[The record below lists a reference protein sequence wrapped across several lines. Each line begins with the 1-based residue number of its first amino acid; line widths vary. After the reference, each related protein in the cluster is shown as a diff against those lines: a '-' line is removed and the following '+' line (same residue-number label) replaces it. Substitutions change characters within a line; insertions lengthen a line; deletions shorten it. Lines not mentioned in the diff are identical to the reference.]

1 MSYQY
6 GSYQSGAVFKC
17 DVYLEVGNYKYY
29 FLTIDET
36 YPIKYPQIDF
46 FYLNVVDLSNIV
58 LEKESTKIGNY
69 IIEGLLSLGSVGTG
83 ISGFIFRNKQK
94 IIKNMLSKTV

>member
-1 MSYQY
+1 MPSLIIN
-6 GSYQSGAVFKC
+6 GSA
-17 DVYLEVGNYKYY
+17 
-29 FLTIDET
+29 I
-36 YPIKYPQIDF
+36 
-46 FYLNVVDLSNIV
+46 SNIV
-58 LEKESTKIGNY
+58 SEKESTKIGNY